1 MSSLPLPPVQMVGMT
16 TVFSKTVY
24 NVLLSKLRQFLA
36 FLGMLLDTYT
46 SFKGKTKRPIPEE
59 VLQS

>member
-16 TVFSKTVY
+16 SLSKTVY